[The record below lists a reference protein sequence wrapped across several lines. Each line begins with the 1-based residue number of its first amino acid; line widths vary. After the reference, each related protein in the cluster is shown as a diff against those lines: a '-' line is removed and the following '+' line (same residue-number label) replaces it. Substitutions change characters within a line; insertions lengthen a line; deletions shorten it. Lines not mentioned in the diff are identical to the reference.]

1 MNIVLIII
9 DTLRYDYVGAN
20 GNPNISTPN
29 LDRLAAES
37 WVFDRAFS
45 ASFPTIPFR
54 NDVMR
59 GQYGGPFHPWKPLPF
74 NAPAFPRILGD
85 NGYATQLIHDTPHLV
100 NGGHNFD
107 WPFHG
112 WTFIRGAEVDRPW
125 ITDGFKLPDNWAFD
139 PMFDC
144 LELPERESWVP
155 DHPSLA
161 TYVRAN
167 RDRKTLDDWNCAR
180 LFDTASTFLADNV
193 ERDSFFLWLDCFD
206 PHEPWDAP
214 EAYVRLY
221 DDTPGYDGT
230 IDPRSFQANRNDKRL
245 SDAARSRIRAQYCAK
260 VSWMDRCLGRLLD
273 ALDETGLAGNTAV
286 VLVGDHGTNDGST
299 GFFGK
304 RAPVTEAEA
313 HVPLMIRTPDG
324 GAGRTD
330 VIWQPQ
336 DMFATILGLA
346 GVSPDGDGPRAAES
360 FDVLT
365 AAREGAAGER
375 EIALTGGA
383 VNSWRGRGAEDTL
396 FTAFD
401 REWCLQVAPSV
412 EHSRLMRLGEVDDVA
427 AQNAEVVKRLHA
439 AALAAIRRRG
449 LDPALADWLEEGGTG
464 EFPAEASFWDGWP
477 DDSGHYAYFGRL
489 YQED

>member
-9 DTLRYDYVGAN
+9 DTLRYDCVGAN
-20 GNPNISTPN
+20 GNAAIDTPNI
-29 LDRLAAES
+29 DRLAAGS

-59 GQYGGPFHPWKPLPF
+59 GQYGGPFHPWKPLPY
-74 NAPAFPRILGD
+74 NAPAFVRILGE

-112 WTFIRGAEVDRPW
+112 WTFVRGAEVDRPW
-125 ITDGFKLPDNWAFD
+125 ITDHYELPDNWAFD

-144 LELPERESWVP
+144 LELPAREEWVP

-167 RDRKTLDDWNCAR
+167 RDRKSLDDWNCAR
-180 LFDTASTFLADNV
+180 LFDTASSFLADNAG
-193 ERDSFFLWLDCFD
+193 RDNFFLWLDCCD

-214 EAYVRLY
+214 EEYVLRY
-221 DDTPGYDGT
+221 DDTPGYDGK
-230 IDPRSFQANRNDKRL
+230 IDPRSFQGNRNDKRL
-245 SDAARSRIRAQYCAK
+245 SDAAKQRIRAQYFAK
-260 VSWMDRCLGRLLD
+260 VSWMDRCVGRFLD
-273 ALDETGLAGNTAV
+273 ALDDSPLAENTAV

-304 RAPVTEAEA
+304 RAPVSEAEA
-313 HVPLMIRTPDG
+313 HVPLMIRMPG
-324 GAGRTD
+324 GDSGRSD

-336 DMFATILGLA
+336 DMFPTILAMA
-346 GVSPDGDGPRAAES
+346 GVDVDSHLDGS
-360 FDVLT
+360 DVLA
-365 AAREGAAGER
+365 AARSGSLGKR
-375 EIALTGGA
+375 EIALTGAA
-383 VNSWRGRGAEDTL
+383 VASWRGKGPEDTL

-412 EHSRLMRLGEVDDVA
+412 EHSRLIRLGELADVA
-427 AQNAEVVKRLHA
+427 EAHPDVVARLHE
-439 AALAAIRRRG
+439 AALAEIRRRG
-449 LDPALADWLEEGGTG
+449 LDPKLAEWLEAGGAG
-464 EFPAEASFWDGWP
+464 AFPDDPYFWNGWP
-477 DDSGHYAYFGRL
+477 DDTGHYAYFARL